1 MAILNE
7 HYTLHNGVPIPKIGF
22 GTWQIKPGE
31 DAYQAVTKALKEGYR
46 HIDTAQDYGNEADV
60 GRAIMDVGI
69 KRDNVFVT
77 SKLESH
83 IKTYD
88 GAIEAFNRTLD
99 NMGFTYLD
107 LFLIHAPWP
116 WTQMGKDCSEGNV
129 MAFKAMEHL
138 YHEGKIRAIGVSNFD
153 VHDVKNIT
161 THCDTVPHV
170 NQIAYFIGMKNDAI
184 HDYCKQHDILVE
196 GYSPLAI
203 GYLLN
208 NPTVQSMAKTYN
220 VSPAQLCIRYV
231 LERGALPISKSVHQT
246 RIRENAQIDFS
257 ISSRDMDTLKNI
269 TGDPRQFDE

>member
-7 HYTLHNGVPIPKIGF
+7 HYTLHNGVFIPKIGF

-31 DAYQAVTKALKEGYR
+31 DTYQAVTKALKEGYR

-60 GRAIMDVGI
+60 GRAIMDVGV

-88 GAIEAFNRTLD
+88 GAIEAFNQTLD
-99 NMGFTYLD
+99 KMGFTYLD

-116 WTQMGKDCSEGNV
+116 WSQMGKDCSEGNL

-138 YHEGKIRAIGVSNFD
+138 YHEGKVRAIGVSNFD
-153 VHDVKNIT
+153 IHDVKNII

-184 HDYCKQHDILVE
+184 HDYCKEHDILVE

-208 NPTVQSMAKTYN
+208 HPTVQSMAKTYN

-231 LERGALPISKSVHQT
+231 LERGVLPIPKSVHQT
-246 RIRENAQIDFS
+246 RIRENARVDFS
-257 ISSRDMDTLKNI
+257 ISSRDMDTLKSI
-269 TGDPRQFDE
+269 TGDPRQFND